1 MSEFLN
7 FMGDT
12 GDYKFHP
19 RLDNPFGLRGNP
31 DTQANCPDQ
40 GDGLNG
46 TPEFENFNGAV
57 QDHGFYNHP
66 GFISGLVGG
75 GNDTPDQDGDGIP
88 DGVDADT
95 QPVVG
100 PTNQDDGSTWWSRT
114 FGKDRPS
121 LQLSEEE
128 KRLRNKQRSQNFLS
142 GIQGFTQ
149 GFYKGSQVGGTQNS
163 PLTSPN
169 FQPGGS
175 TQTTTTTT
183 QAGMGGDSKVLGY
196 VLIGA
201 VVVGG
206 LIYAVSLA
214 GKSQPASP
222 QPPVS

>member
-1 MSEFLN
+1 M
-7 FMGDT
+7 
-12 GDYKFHP
+12 
-19 RLDNPFGLRGNP
+19 
-31 DTQANCPDQ
+31 
-40 GDGLNG
+40 
-46 TPEFENFNGAV
+46 
-57 QDHGFYNHP
+57 
-66 GFISGLVGG
+66 
-75 GNDTPDQDGDGIP
+75 
-88 DGVDADT
+88 
-95 QPVVG
+95 
-100 PTNQDDGSTWWSRT
+100 
-114 FGKDRPS
+114 
-121 LQLSEEE
+121 
-128 KRLRNKQRSQNFLS
+128 
-142 GIQGFTQ
+142 
-149 GFYKGSQVGGTQNS
+149 GGTQNS